1 VASDA
6 LERHKSAVRSPRRFF
21 SRFYWRVRARR
32 FVTRFVHRT
41 AVRLSGLPLVVVT
54 GTNGKTAV
62 TLLISR
68 ILCDAGYRTGCACTE
83 GVLADGEWIVRGD
96 EAGSRGLWWAS
107 RRPGLQALVAETAR
121 GGILRYGLG
130 FSLCHVSVVTN
141 VYADHLGLYGVTSV
155 EEMAAVKSILPERT
169 RRDGVTVLNG
179 DQPLVR
185 DMASKSAARVVYFTL
200 AEPLESWE
208 NCWFV
213 RDGAIYCKRG
223 PSVERVVDVER
234 VQLAYGGAV
243 RFQIANA
250 MAAMAAV
257 EGLRPWLPVS
267 RSSIEHTLATFG
279 RDPHDLPGRMQ
290 LFRYEGAD
298 VLVSS
303 SKNPETYSQ
312 EIPVLQR
319 LARAHG
325 YRRVICVVSNVG
337 NRDRA
342 HFQAVSR
349 AVAALGDLVV
359 CVPPYPHLLRG
370 RTGEE
375 IVRLLESEV
384 PAEKIVRP
392 RATRLPDVIAEL
404 QRADSPSTLFVAF
417 ASRVSSA
424 IDVDDIVARGEPIP
438 MRFDS

>member
-1 VASDA
+1 MTFG
-6 LERHKSAVRSPRRFF
+6 RRLF
-21 SRFYWRVRARR
+21 SRFYWRLRARQ

-41 AVRLSGLPLVVVT
+41 AVGMSRLPLVVVT

-62 TLLISR
+62 TLLIER
-68 ILCDAGYRTGCACTE
+68 ILRDAGYRIGCACTE
-83 GVLADGEWIVRGD
+83 GVLADGQWVARGD

-107 RRPGLQALVAETAR
+107 RGRGVQGLVAETAR

-130 FSLCHVSVVTN
+130 FSSCHVSVVTN
-141 VYADHLGLYGVTSV
+141 VHADHLGLHGVTSV
-155 EEMAAVKSILPERT
+155 AEMAAVKSILPQRT
-169 RRDGVTVLNG
+169 RPDGVTVLNG

-185 DMASKSAARVVYFTL
+185 DMAAKSPARAVYFTL
-200 AEPLESWE
+200 AEPLDSWE
-208 NCWFV
+208 SCWFV
-213 RDGAIYCKRG
+213 RDGAIHCKRG
-223 PSVERVVDVER
+223 PSVERVVEVDR
-234 VQLAYGGAV
+234 VQLAHGGAV
-243 RFQIANA
+243 SFQIGNA

-257 EGLRPWLPVS
+257 EGLWPWLPVS
-267 RSSIEHTLATFG
+267 RSSLTSTLATFG
-279 RDPHDLPGRMQ
+279 HDPHDLPGRLQ
-290 LFRYEGAD
+290 LFRYEGAE

-312 EIPVLQR
+312 EIPLLRR

-349 AVAALGDLVV
+349 AAAALGDLVV
-359 CVPPYPHLLRG
+359 CVPPHPNLLRG

-384 PAEKIVRP
+384 PADKIVRP
-392 RATRLPDVIAEL
+392 RGTRLPGMIAEL
-404 QRADSPSTLFVAF
+404 QRADSPATLFVAF

-424 IDVDDIVARGEPIP
+424 IDVDDIVARGEPIT